1 MTEVRRQ
8 VTLAD
13 GRTVSAV
20 QVTPGSPPPPWV
32 VVYAPGAG
40 SSLEDEFGVY
50 LCERLAAE
58 GLAAARFQFPYQEA
72 HKGRPDPPAVLD
84 ATWRA
89 AIEAFR
95 PLGQR
100 IAIGGRSMGG
110 RVASLVAAKGTAVDA
125 LALFA
130 YPLHP
135 PGQPEKRRDAHLP
148 QIAAPTLF
156 CCGTRDVFGAP
167 EELATA
173 AALAPKA
180 RLHLLEGA
188 DHGFDVLKSSGR
200 TRRDVWAEAVN
211 TLLAWLP
218 A

>member
-1 MTEVRRQ
+1 MIS
-8 VTLAD
+8 VTLTLPD

-20 QVTPGSPPPPWV
+20 QATPDGPPPPWV
-32 VVYAPGAG
+32 MVYAPGAG
-40 SSLEDEFGVY
+40 SSLNDGFGVY

-58 GLAAARFQFPYQEA
+58 GLAAARLQFPYQEA
-72 HKGRPDPPAVLD
+72 RKGRPDPPAVLD

-100 IAIGGRSMGG
+100 IAVGGRSMGG
-110 RVASLVAAKGTAVDA
+110 RVASLGVAKGVAVDA

-148 QIAAPTLF
+148 QIAVPALF
-156 CCGTRDVFGAP
+156 CCGARDAFGTP
-167 EELATA
+167 EELAAA
-173 AALAPKA
+173 AALVPNA
-180 RLHLLEGA
+180 RLHLLDGA
-188 DHGFDVLKSSGR
+188 DHGFDVLKASGR
-200 TRRDVWAEAVN
+200 TRRDVWAEAVD

-218 A
+218 G